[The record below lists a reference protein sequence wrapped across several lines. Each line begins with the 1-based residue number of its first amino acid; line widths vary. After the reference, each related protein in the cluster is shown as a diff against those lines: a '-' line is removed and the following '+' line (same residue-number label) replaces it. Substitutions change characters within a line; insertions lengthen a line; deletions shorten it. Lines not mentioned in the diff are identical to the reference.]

1 MDTFSEDSVKTE
13 LEGAALTLVLSGELA
28 VRLSHLAEQQ
38 GLSLERAAIG
48 AIQYYLEQID
58 GLDAVERSAFEALHE
73 YSTTGMHVTAAEADA
88 WLADLENGRDVE
100 PPECHT

>member
-1 MDTFSEDSVKTE
+1 MDTFSEHSVKTE
-13 LEGAALTLVLSGELA
+13 LECPALTLVVPGEVAARLA
-28 VRLSHLAEQQ
+28 RLAEQR
-38 GLSLERAAIG
+38 GVSLERAAIG

-73 YSTTGMHVTAAEADA
+73 YTTTGMHVTAAEADA
-88 WLADLENGRDVE
+88 WLAELENGRNIE